1 MKRILSLC
9 LMGIGLSGCATY
21 GSGYDTPVIIPP
33 ENSALQ
39 ELKEISI
46 EARHELRIL
55 AKAREAKAQE
65 SMTRQ
70 QHEQRFFQAVHVP
83 KGFEAR
89 KTLHYTGKAVEAAKA
104 ISLLAGYE
112 LQINGKPIANEP
124 WVTINIDDQPL
135 NEALKELGMATG
147 ELIRIE
153 IHEAANPPLM
163 RYVYKN
169 N

>member
-1 MKRILSLC
+1 MRKYLTLAA
-9 LMGIGLSGCATY
+9 MGMVITGCASY
-21 GSGYDTPVIIPP
+21 APVHQSPVIVPG
-33 ENSALQ
+33 ETSALE

-65 SMTRQ
+65 SMSRS

-83 KGFEAR
+83 KGFEKR
-89 KTLHYTGKAVEAAKA
+89 KTFHYTGKAVEAAKA
-104 ISLLAGYE
+104 ISLLSGYE
-112 LQINGKPIANEP
+112 LLISGVPVANEP

-135 NEALKELGMATG
+135 NEALKELGLATG
-147 ELIRIE
+147 DLVRIE
-153 IHEAANPPLM
+153 IHEAATPPMM
-163 RYVYKN
+163 RYIYKN